1 MLIEAKLATCAAN
14 VRYSGD
20 AAKMREFLER
30 HLVSGTDRKV
40 GVQQLLRAIDRIS
53 ASRRQ
58 DLPDCLKGVKKL
70 IPLIITRDDIGSSWM
85 TNGYLN
91 ARFQEHRRHKAWK
104 RYIVP
109 PLVSMSIATLER
121 GVSWLRKIALSDIL
135 EQRIRDDRSMSKPFE
150 AASQYIS
157 RGTRHTLRHLDML
170 DLLTKEMTKEFDMDD
185 DVTATDAP

>member
-1 MLIEAKLATCAAN
+1 
-14 VRYSGD
+14 
-20 AAKMREFLER
+20 MREFLEG
-30 HLVSGTDRKV
+30 HLVSGTDRIV
-40 GVQQLLRAIDRIS
+40 CVQQLLRAIDRIAGS
-53 ASRRQ
+53 KRE
-58 DLPDCLKGVKKL
+58 DLPDCLNGVKKL

-91 ARFQEHRRHKAWK
+91 ARFQEQRRRKAWK

-121 GVSWLRKIALSDIL
+121 GLSWLRKISLSDIL

-157 RGTRHTLRHLDML
+157 RGTRHTLEHLAML
-170 DLLTKEMTKEFDMDD
+170 DVLTKEMTEEFEMKDN
-185 DVTATDAP
+185 ASEFNAS